1 MVLLQTLSMPSKWQ
15 QSIGM
20 VLDHSVNQ
28 SHWEVNLPKK
38 KKKKLISMMAMYGTV
53 SVCAAVAEV

>member
-20 VLDHSVNQ
+20 VLGHSVNQ
-28 SHWEVNLPKK
+28 SHWEVNLLK
-38 KKKKLISMMAMYGTV
+38 KKKKLIAMMAMYGTV
-53 SVCAAVAEV
+53 SVCAAVAKV